1 MPPTYAIPQQ
11 YPLFPPGF
19 GYSQNTSVTD
29 GTSVGHL
36 ADEDLEPSVTS
47 TDVRSTRSKGKRGR
61 LGNREYFQVVQA
73 VNTLQK
79 SICDREKNASP
90 IKVNSGSVLRITK
103 SVMELQGEALRKELE
118 QCIPLVSL
126 ANEKEMEEFLGVLKT
141 VVKGLIDGNG
151 LCVWLKTLRHLP
163 LLLNKHI
170 TYEYSTHIS

>member
-1 MPPTYAIPQQ
+1 M
-11 YPLFPPGF
+11 
-19 GYSQNTSVTD
+19 
-29 GTSVGHL
+29 
-36 ADEDLEPSVTS
+36 
-47 TDVRSTRSKGKRGR
+47 
-61 LGNREYFQVVQA
+61 VQA